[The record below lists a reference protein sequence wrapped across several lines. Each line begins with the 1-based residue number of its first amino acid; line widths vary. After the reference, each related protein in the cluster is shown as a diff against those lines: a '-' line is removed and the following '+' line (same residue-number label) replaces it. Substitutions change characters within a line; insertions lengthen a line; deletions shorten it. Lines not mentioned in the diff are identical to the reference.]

1 MLVHRK
7 KPEPTGEHTRAETNP
22 VTKLILT
29 SLACLWIASTAIA
42 DDPNAKPKNDPAAS
56 MALDPDLGSLGPPPG
71 LMAGVIERYEAD
83 RGSIFRSSPRAD
95 AKARGQLAKR
105 FNENWLK
112 AIESLDFEGMGLDDR
127 VDYTLLKNRLRNDLR
142 QVGIDAKHR
151 AEVEPLMPFAP
162 IIQELDASR
171 RRMERPDGKD
181 IAGKLTTLAKEVG
194 EAQKAL
200 DEGKKPSK
208 VVANRGVRV
217 VGGLRN
223 SLREFNTFHSGYD
236 PIYTWWTTEPYK
248 EADKALEKYE
258 TFLRERVVG
267 LKPDDKTTIIGDPI
281 GREALL
287 ADLDAAMIPY
297 TPEQLIAIAEQEF
310 AWCDA
315 EMLRASRDLGYGDDW
330 KKALEKVK
338 NLHVEPGK
346 QPEMIKGLALEA
358 IEFVEKNDLLTLPPL
373 AKDSWRMEMMTPER
387 QLVNPFF
394 LGGEVISVSFPTSGM
409 THEQK
414 LMSMRGNNVHF
425 SRATVHHELIPGHHL
440 QMFMMDRYRPYRQK
454 VFETPFWIEGW
465 ALYWEMVLWD
475 KGFPKTAEDR
485 VGFLFW
491 RMHRCA
497 RIIFSLKFHLGQ
509 LTPQQCIDF
518 LVDRVGHER
527 ENATAEVRRSFNGG
541 YGPLYQCAYML
552 GAMQLRALR
561 KELVDTKKLSDRAFH
576 DAILR
581 ENAIPIEMVRA
592 ILTREKLPR
601 DFTTSWKF
609 AGEVKA
615 KE

>member
-1 MLVHRK
+1 
-7 KPEPTGEHTRAETNP
+7 
-22 VTKLILT
+22 VTKTILT
-29 SLACLWIASTAIA
+29 TLLCLSFATA
-42 DDPNAKPKNDPAAS
+42 DEPKPAPKADPAAS
-56 MALDPDLGSLGPPPG
+56 MAVEPDLGSLGPPPG
-71 LMAGVIERYEAD
+71 IMAGVIGRYDAD

-95 AKARGQLAKR
+95 AKARGEVARR
-105 FNENWLK
+105 FNEGWLK
-112 AIESLDFEGMGLDDR
+112 ALESLDFEGMGLDDR
-127 VDYTLLKNRLRNDLR
+127 VDYTLLKNRLKNDLR

-151 AEVEPLMPFAP
+151 AEVEPLIPFAP
-162 IIQELDASR
+162 LVQELDASR
-171 RRMERPDGKD
+171 RRMERPDAEAV
-181 IAGKLTTLAKEVG
+181 AGKLAALAKEVDAARTSL
-194 EAQKAL
+194 E
-200 DEGKKPSK
+200 DGKKPSK
-208 VVANRGVRV
+208 IIANRAARA
-217 VGGLRN
+217 VGGLRTALSEYN
-223 SLREFNTFHSGYD
+223 EFHSGYD
-236 PIYTWWTTEPYK
+236 PIYTWWTAEPYK
-248 EADKALEKYE
+248 DADKAIERYEK
-258 TFLRERVVG
+258 FLRERVAG

-287 ADLDAAMIPY
+287 ADLAAALIPY
-297 TPEQLIAIAEQEF
+297 TPEQLITLAEREF

-315 EMLRASRDLGYGDDW
+315 EMLRASRDLGFGVDW
-330 KKALEKVK
+330 KKAMEKIK
-338 NLHVEPGK
+338 TLHVEPGK
-346 QPEMIKGLALEA
+346 QPDMIKGLALEA
-358 IEFVEKNDLLTLPPL
+358 IDYLEKNDLITLPAL

-394 LGGEVISVSFPTSGM
+394 TGGEVISVSFPTSGM

-440 QMFMMDRYRPYRQK
+440 QMFMMDRYHPYRHH
-454 VFETPFWIEGW
+454 VFDTPFWIEGW

-497 RIIFSLKFHLGQ
+497 RIIFSLRFHLGQ
-509 LTPQQCIDF
+509 MTPQECIDF

-527 ENATAEVRRSFNGG
+527 ENATAEVRRSFNGS

-561 KELVDTKKLSDRAFH
+561 KELVDTKTLSERAFH

-581 ENAIPIEMVRA
+581 ENSIPIEMVRA
-592 ILTREKLPR
+592 VLTRQKLPR
-601 DFTTSWKF
+601 DFTTTWKF
-609 AGEVKA
+609 AGEVKP